1 MKLAGQG
8 RRMDGL
14 HLVLTVVGIVFFLWF
29 LGPVFAG
36 VCNIGNVTGMA
47 LSAML
52 VCFGVFS
59 GRIMD
64 WLHRFWGSRGG
75 RAFCVAVV
83 LAAGCIA
90 VTALTE
96 TVLMVRAAVNRPPE
110 NTTAVVLGCS
120 VKGTRPSTVLAERL
134 AAAYE
139 YLEENPEAVC
149 VLSGGQGKGEDIS
162 EAECMYRYLTDRGI
176 VPERLLMEDASTN
189 TQENLE
195 FSMQLLKEHGVDG
208 PITIVT
214 SEFHAYRASQVA
226 KKLGITNYS
235 SPSGTFFVYL
245 PTFYM
250 RELYGILYYWI
261 R

>member
-1 MKLAGQG
+1 MRMARRG
-8 RRMDGL
+8 RRMNGL

-59 GRIMD
+59 ARITG
-64 WLHRFWGSRGG
+64 WLHRFTDHKAG
-75 RAFCVAVV
+75 RAVCAVVAVMAV
-83 LAAGCIA
+83 CIV

-96 TVLMVRAAVNRPPE
+96 TVLMVRAAGNRPPE
-110 NTTAVVLGCS
+110 NTTAVVLGCG
-120 VKGTRPSTVLAERL
+120 VKGTRPSRILMERL
-134 AAAYE
+134 NAAYN

-149 VLSGGQGKGEDIS
+149 ILSGGQGPGEDIS
-162 EAECMYRYLTDRGI
+162 EAECMFRYLTGRGI
-176 VPERLLMEDASTN
+176 APERLFLEDASTN

-195 FSMQLLKEHGVDG
+195 FSMQLLGEQGLDG

-214 SEFHAYRASQVA
+214 SDFHAYRASRVA
-226 KKLGITNYS
+226 DKLGITSYS
-235 SPSGTFFVYL
+235 TPSGTFFVYL
-245 PTFYM
+245 PTFYV
-250 RELYGILYYWI
+250 RELYGILYYWL